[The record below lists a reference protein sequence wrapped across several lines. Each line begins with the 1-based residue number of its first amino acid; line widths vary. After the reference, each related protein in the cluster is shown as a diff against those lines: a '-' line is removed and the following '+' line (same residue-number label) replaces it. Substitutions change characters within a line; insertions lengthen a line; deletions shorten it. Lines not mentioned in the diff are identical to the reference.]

1 MSPSHPHL
9 QDDLDSDTCHRSS
22 QYKVTAAADII
33 NQGAGPRH
41 SEMAFF
47 SWEGGRGT
55 PCSMRAL
62 SFLTRNG
69 YHSPGSASAES

>member
-47 SWEGGRGT
+47 SGGGEG
-55 PCSMRAL
+55 
-62 SFLTRNG
+62 
-69 YHSPGSASAES
+69 HSL